1 MMDELDMQDSSKTSG
16 IYEEPLYS
24 LEQQYHIL
32 RYLTNMLQSKQEEI
46 NKQLTELQTTIH

>member
-1 MMDELDMQDSSKTSG
+1 MLDELEMQDSSKTSG

-32 RYLTNMLQSKQEEI
+32 RYLSNMLESKEEEI
-46 NKQLTELQTTIH
+46 HKQLTASGTPL